1 MQACNLFISVP
12 FAARSDNEP
21 FGDPVRRSASPA
33 LKRAYVEAVVREME
47 GFSEDAEEL
56 AIESVT
62 LGTGTTNSLPV
73 ADLHLVLSSAKR
85 LFSIAPE
92 TPVYAAFD
100 PGLLSA
106 ASLDELRSLGD
117 PRPDFRY
124 LTSDPRE
131 SEALGRPDAETEM
144 RESDALLK
152 RVGVRAIGMQV
163 AVGIAGQTKD
173 SLTRTLCDMRR
184 PCVERIELVPLRPES
199 PLALPDDDAAAL
211 LRHASEWLSEHGF
224 APSGPLRFV
233 RGEDNPLFRRP
244 VRARSHLGRPGDAL
258 ARPGNRLVRRRP
270 RLVEHRRF
278 RPVPKAKRRRGGHHR
293 TRLSHR
299 RGSPRPARPP
309 RRPASRRADRLRS
322 RRARFAHR
330 RRTVAP
336 RRLGRTGGRRALRQ
350 GTASLSRGVQAAGR
364 GFALNRSRNIERQR
378 TERQRTAKNPSPR

>member
-12 FAARSDNEP
+12 FAARDVDEP
-21 FGDPVRRSASPA
+21 FGDPVRRNASPA

-62 LGTGTTNSLPV
+62 LGTGPTNALSA
-73 ADLHLVLSSAKR
+73 ADLHLMLASAKR

-131 SEALGRPDAETEM
+131 SEALGRPDAEAEM
-144 RESDALLK
+144 RESDALLE
-152 RVGVRAIGMQV
+152 RVGVRVIGMQV
-163 AVGIAGQTKD
+163 AVGLAGQTKD

-184 PCVERIELVPLRPES
+184 PCVERVELVPLRPES

-233 RGEDNPLFRRP
+233 RGEDNPYFVDRFAPVLTLADRETLSLGPGTASSVGGLAWSNTDDFALYLKRSADETAITERVSAVDEEALALHARLDALHRGEPIAYDPAAHDSLIDEGLLRP
-244 VRARSHLGRPGDAL
+244 V
-258 ARPGNRLVRRRP
+258 
-270 RLVEHRRF
+270 
-278 RPVPKAKRRRGGHHR
+278 
-293 TRLSHR
+293 
-299 RGSPRPARPP
+299 GSE
-309 RRPASRRADRLRS
+309 
-322 RRARFAHR
+322 
-330 RRTVAP
+330 
-336 RRLGRTGGRRALRQ
+336 GRRAVELSDKGRLRYLAVFKRL
-350 GTASLSRGVQAAGR
+350 GAASR
-364 GFALNRSRNIERQR
+364 
-378 TERQRTAKNPSPR
+378 

>member
-12 FAARSDNEP
+12 FSVRSDNEP

-92 TPVYAAFD
+92 TPVCAAFD

-131 SEALGRPDAETEM
+131 SEALGRPDAEAEM

-233 RGEDNPLFRRP
+233 RGEDNPYFGDRFAP
-244 VRARSHLGRPGDAL
+244 VLTLADRETLITERVSAIDEEALALRARLDAL
-258 ARPGNRLVRRRP
+258 HRGKPIAYDPAAHDSLIDEGLLHPVGSEGREAVELSDKGRLRYLAV
-270 RLVEHRRF
+270 F
-278 RPVPKAKRRRGGHHR
+278 KRRGA
-293 TRLSHR
+293 TS
-299 RGSPRPARPP
+299 S
-309 RRPASRRADRLRS
+309 
-322 RRARFAHR
+322 
-330 RRTVAP
+330 
-336 RRLGRTGGRRALRQ
+336 
-350 GTASLSRGVQAAGR
+350 
-364 GFALNRSRNIERQR
+364 
-378 TERQRTAKNPSPR
+378 